1 MKTSYIVNEINNHFT
16 QVYKGASRFS
26 EESRDLWDFCIK
38 TISNPVMISE
48 IVFANDLG
56 IPPVRSLLK
65 IWEHEQN
72 PDKDFKF
79 SNQESQWLGALMG
92 FVFKSVLGYKNQKER
107 CRVNEYGVKTATRFL
122 DGNYIEFEK

>member
-1 MKTSYIVNEINNHFT
+1 
-16 QVYKGASRFS
+16 
-26 EESRDLWDFCIK
+26 
-38 TISNPVMISE
+38 MISE

-72 PDKDFKF
+72 PDEDFKF

-107 CRVNEYGVKTATRFL
+107 CKVNEYGVKTATRFL